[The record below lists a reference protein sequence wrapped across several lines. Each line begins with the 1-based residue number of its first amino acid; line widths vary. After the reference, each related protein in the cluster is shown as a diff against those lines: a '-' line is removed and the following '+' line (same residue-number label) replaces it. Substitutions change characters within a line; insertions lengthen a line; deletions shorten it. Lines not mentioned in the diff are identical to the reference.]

1 MQPLRASK
9 KFHTEK
15 DEKNKLIGT
24 GEKVYVITRRTFE
37 GNLRRQFVGVVQAV
51 TDFAMRVQGYAFVF
65 DDVTKQFV
73 RREDLRTRIFSL
85 LDAGLVI
92 HILPEETRL
101 DDVQFIW
108 DENNRRMITDRKNF
122 SMNVSEFSLNR

>member
-1 MQPLRASK
+1 MIA
-9 KFHTEK
+9 
-15 DEKNKLIGT
+15 T

-37 GNLRRQFVGVVQAV
+37 GDLRRQFVGEVQAV
-51 TDFAMRVQGYAFVF
+51 TDFAMRLQGYAFVF

-85 LDAGLVI
+85 VDAGLVI
-92 HILPEETRL
+92 PILPEETHL
-101 DDVQFIW
+101 DEVQFVW
-108 DENNRRMITDRKNF
+108 DENNRRLITDRKTF